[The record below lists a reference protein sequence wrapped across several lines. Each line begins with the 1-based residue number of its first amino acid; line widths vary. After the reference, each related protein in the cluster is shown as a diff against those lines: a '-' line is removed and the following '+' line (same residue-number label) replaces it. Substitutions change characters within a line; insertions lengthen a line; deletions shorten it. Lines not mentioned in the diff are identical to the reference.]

1 MHHWQ
6 LSKEKKE
13 VINLSHISKIELE
26 IKSLDA
32 LIAACTRLGFQFVKN
47 QKTYE
52 WYGRYM
58 GDTTLPQGIAV
69 EELGKCDHAIKVPG
83 CTYEIGIVK
92 KNNKHILLWDSW
104 ESQLRLAIGNNAGII
119 KQAYTTEVVR
129 HDAKMKGYRVV
140 EKKTEK
146 GIRLVLQR

>member
-47 QKTYE
+47 QKTYQ
-52 WYGRYM
+52 WYGRFV
-58 GDTTLPQGIAV
+58 GDAPLPVGITV

-92 KNNKHILLWDSW
+92 RNNRHILLWDSW

>member
-1 MHHWQ
+1 
-6 LSKEKKE
+6 

-32 LIAACTRLGFQFVKN
+32 LIQACTRLGFTFVKN

-52 WYGRYM
+52 WYGRWV
-58 GDTTLPQGIAV
+58 GDSPLPQGITK
-69 EELGKCDHAIKVPG
+69 EDLGTCDHAIKVPE
-83 CTYEIGIVK
+83 CSYEIGVVK
-92 KNNKHILLWDSW
+92 KNNTYQLLYDSW
-104 ESQLRLAIGNNAGII
+104 ESRLIMAIGRNAGIL

-129 HDAKMKGYRVV
+129 YDAKMKGYRII

-146 GIRLVLQR
+146 GIRLVLQK

>member
-1 MHHWQ
+1 MI
-6 LSKEKKE
+6 K
-13 VINLSHISKIELE
+13 ISHIAIIQLE

-32 LIAACTRLGFQFVKN
+32 LIQACTRLGFQFVKN
-47 QKTYE
+47 QKTYT

-58 GDTTLPQGIAV
+58 GDTTLPQGITV

-92 KNNKHILLWDSW
+92 RNNRHILLWDSW
-104 ESQLRLAIGNNAGII
+104 ESQLRLAIGQNAGII